1 MKYFET
7 IKCENFDILNLHFHE
22 KRVMNTISK
31 NYSLGE
37 LIHAPTNERLKCKI
51 IYDEDEILSIE
62 FTKYKK
68 RKISSF
74 KLIVDDN
81 INYSKK
87 ALKRDELDFLFSQK
101 EKADEIIIIKNGF
114 VSDTSIANIA
124 IFDGD
129 IWLTPKTPLLKGT
142 VRARLL
148 DEKKIFEKDISVSEL
163 KNAKRFALMNAMI
176 DFDEIKNYSFLS

>member
-7 IKCENFDILNLHFHE
+7 IKCEDFDIINLHYHE

-31 NYSLGE
+31 NYSFSE
-37 LIHAPTNERLKCKI
+37 LIYAPTNDVLKCKV
-51 IYDEDEILSIE
+51 IYDEDEVLSIE

-68 RKISSF
+68 REIKSF
-74 KLIVDDN
+74 KLMFDDN
-81 INYSKK
+81 INYDKK
-87 ALKRDELDFLFSQK
+87 ALNRDELNLLFSQK
-101 EKADEIIIIKNGF
+101 DEADEIIIIKNGF
-114 VSDTSIANIA
+114 VSDTTIANIA

-142 VRARLL
+142 LRARLL
-148 DEKKIFEKDISVSEL
+148 DEKKIFEKDISVREL

-176 DFDEIKNYSFLS
+176 GFDEIKNYSFLS